1 MTGASRGIGA
11 ATARLLVERGAQVVV
26 NHVATDVGPLVDE
39 LGDRAFAVRADVS
52 NEDEAAAMV
61 AAVQERFGGL
71 DLVVNNA
78 GVIDRT
84 SHWDAAAASWER
96 TFAVNTMGPWW
107 VVKHAA
113 PALRARGGAVV
124 NVTSI
129 YGVTGSP
136 AAVSYSASK
145 AALAAMT
152 QAWAIE
158 LAPDIRVN
166 AVAPGNTL
174 TELTGTAARGTTSRF
189 DELTPLGR
197 SAQPREIAEVIA
209 FLGSPEAS
217 FVTGQTWVVDGGYG
231 IRSGG

>member
-1 MTGASRGIGA
+1 VTGASRGIGA

-26 NHVATDVGPLVDE
+26 NHVSSDVAALVSE

-52 NEDEAAAMV
+52 DEDAVVSLVAAA
-61 AAVQERFGGL
+61 QERFGGL

-84 SHWDAAAASWER
+84 SHWSSAATSWTD

-113 PALRARGGAVV
+113 PTLRARGGAVV

-152 QAWAIE
+152 QALAVE
-158 LAPDIRVN
+158 LAPDVRVN

-174 TELTGTAARGTTSRF
+174 TELTETAAEGTTSRF

-209 FLGSPEAS
+209 FLGSPAAS

-231 IRSGG
+231 IRAGT